1 MVEFF
6 KNLFTWFVEHKD
18 EIVVFFTSTNF
29 AAVVSSVILLIKQIK
44 ATRTTNKSVENSSS
58 ILDKAVELAKSVT
71 SVSDKT
77 ASTESNTEEIKT
89 KIDSVNKQFVNEL
102 EILQQKLNAMLE
114 VQTIVYNSM
123 KDETARKN
131 VFNLL
136 TQAKLVETSK
146 YSELE
151 QQVES
156 LKKKVEEKVND
167 VQSVVEETVT
177 TVQNVVGTKK
187 KKSDA
192 ARY

>member
-58 ILDKAVELAKSVT
+58 ILDKAVELAQSIT

-146 YSELE
+146 YAELE

-156 LKKKVEEKVND
+156 LKKKVDEKVND
-167 VQSVVEETVT
+167 VQNVVEETVT

>member
-29 AAVVSSVILLIKQIK
+29 AAVISSVILLIKQIK

-58 ILDKAVELAKSVT
+58 ILDKAVELAQSVT

-167 VQSVVEETVT
+167 VQNVVEETVT

>member
-29 AAVVSSVILLIKQIK
+29 AAVLGSVILLIKQIK

-58 ILDKAVELAKSVT
+58 ILDKAVELAQHVT
-71 SVSDKT
+71 SVSDK
-77 ASTESNTEEIKT
+77 ASSTESNTEEIKV

-146 YSELE
+146 YAELE

-156 LKKKVEEKVND
+156 LKKKVDEKVND

>member
-29 AAVVSSVILLIKQIK
+29 AAVISSVILLIKQIK

-58 ILDKAVELAKSVT
+58 ILDKAVELAQSVT

-146 YSELE
+146 YAELE

-156 LKKKVEEKVND
+156 LKKKVDEKVND

>member
-44 ATRTTNKSVENSSS
+44 ATRNTNKSVENSSS
-58 ILDKAVELAKSVT
+58 ILDKAVELAQHVT
-71 SVSDKT
+71 SVSDK
-77 ASTESNTEEIKT
+77 ASSTENNTEEIKV

-102 EILQQKLNAMLE
+102 EILQQKINAMLE

-167 VQSVVEETVT
+167 VQNVVEETVT

>member
-18 EIVVFFTSTNF
+18 GIVVFFTSTNF

-44 ATRTTNKSVENSSS
+44 ATRNTNKSVENSSS
-58 ILDKAVELAKSVT
+58 ILDKAVELAQSVT

-146 YSELE
+146 YAELE

-167 VQSVVEETVT
+167 VQNVVEETVT

>member
-6 KNLFTWFVEHKD
+6 RNVFTWFVEHKD

-29 AAVVSSVILLIKQIK
+29 AAVVSSVILLIRQIK

-58 ILDKAVELAKSVT
+58 ILDKAVELAQSVT

-146 YSELE
+146 YAELE

-156 LKKKVEEKVND
+156 LKKKVDEKVND

-187 KKSDA
+187 KKSGA

>member
-29 AAVVSSVILLIKQIK
+29 AAVISSVILLIKQIK
-44 ATRTTNKSVENSSS
+44 ATRNTNKSVENSSS
-58 ILDKAVELAKSVT
+58 ILDKAVELAQHVT
-71 SVSDKT
+71 SVSDK
-77 ASTESNTEEIKT
+77 ASSTENNTEEIKV

-146 YSELE
+146 YAELE

-156 LKKKVEEKVND
+156 LKKKIDEKVND
-167 VQSVVEETVT
+167 VQNVVEETVT

>member
-6 KNLFTWFVEHKD
+6 KNLITWFVEHKD
-18 EIVVFFTSTNF
+18 GIVVFFTSTNF

-44 ATRTTNKSVENSSS
+44 ATRNTNKSVENSSS
-58 ILDKAVELAKSVT
+58 ILDKAVELAQHVT
-71 SVSDKT
+71 SVSDK
-77 ASTESNTEEIKT
+77 ASSTENNTEEIKV
-89 KIDSVNKQFVNEL
+89 KIDSINKQFVNEL

-146 YSELE
+146 YAELE

-156 LKKKVEEKVND
+156 LKKKVDEKVND

-187 KKSDA
+187 KKSGA

>member
-6 KNLFTWFVEHKD
+6 RNVFTWFAEHKD
-18 EIVVFFTSTNF
+18 GIVVFFTSTNF
-29 AAVVSSVILLIKQIK
+29 AAVVGSVILLIKQIK

-58 ILDKAVELAKSVT
+58 ILDKAVELAQSVT

-77 ASTESNTEEIKT
+77 ASTESNTEEIKV

-156 LKKKVEEKVND
+156 LKKKIDEKVND
-167 VQSVVEETVT
+167 VQNVVEETVT

>member
-6 KNLFTWFVEHKD
+6 RNVFAWFGEHKD

-29 AAVVSSVILLIKQIK
+29 AALLSGIILLVKQIK
-44 ATRTTNKSVENSSS
+44 ATHTTNKSVKNSSS
-58 ILDKAVELAKSVT
+58 ILDKAVELAQNVT
-71 SVSDKT
+71 LVSDK
-77 ASTESNTEEIKT
+77 ASLTESNTEEIKV

>member
-29 AAVVSSVILLIKQIK
+29 AAVISSVILLIKQIK
-44 ATRTTNKSVENSSS
+44 ATRNTNKSVENSSS
-58 ILDKAVELAKSVT
+58 ILDKAVELAQSVT

-146 YSELE
+146 YAELE

-156 LKKKVEEKVND
+156 LKKKVDEKVND

>member
-29 AAVVSSVILLIKQIK
+29 AAVISSVILLIKQIK
-44 ATRTTNKSVENSSS
+44 ATRNTNKSVENSSS
-58 ILDKAVELAKSVT
+58 ILDKAVELAQSVT

-156 LKKKVEEKVND
+156 LKKKIDEKVND
-167 VQSVVEETVT
+167 VQNVVEETVT

>member
-58 ILDKAVELAKSVT
+58 ILDKAVELAQSVT

-77 ASTESNTEEIKT
+77 ASTENNTEEIKV